1 MNVISGP
8 TVQPIGVY
16 FLMAIVVWALLD
28 CSALFN
34 DYLKH
39 IMTLDS
45 FEHSEY
51 NRIKFTVINVGY
63 VL

>member
-1 MNVISGP
+1 M
-8 TVQPIGVY
+8 QPIGVY